1 MYAQTNSSPDILNC
15 FVQKQDTVV
24 IPPLTDPQLQNAA
37 FSVIEAA
44 KSQLSELKLAD
55 LYSQQLQGEK
65 RSQFISEFLYHWA
78 GVDSKPPES
87 MVESSKK
94 NLHSMIH
101 SFIST
106 HEVDPTTLIDIICP
120 VLPYITNLNE
130 VEELSSYLTRT
141 IYSGTAAPEEGA
153 DLVDLATL
161 GTVISEVSLNTTS
174 SEHNDAL
181 QELQERK
188 HKDIQ
193 NAFKL
198 CLTLPGEESSAAQE
212 STTRGIF
219 GSESQRT
226 RDSDTDVEE
235 SH

>member
-1 MYAQTNSSPDILNC
+1 MNC

-37 FSVIEAA
+37 FSVIEAT

-55 LYSQQLQGEK
+55 LFSQQLQGEK
-65 RSQFISEFLYHWA
+65 RSQFISEFIYHWA

-94 NLHSMIH
+94 NLRSMIH
-101 SFIST
+101 SFLST
-106 HEVDPTTLIDIICP
+106 HEVDPSTLIDIICP
-120 VLPYITNLNE
+120 LLPYITNISE
-130 VEELSSYLTRT
+130 VEELSAYLTRT
-141 IYSGTAAPEEGA
+141 IFSGPQMQEEGA

-161 GTVISEVSLNTTS
+161 GTVISEVSSDQLVS
-174 SEHNDAL
+174 VHNDEF

-198 CLTLPGEESSAAQE
+198 CLTLPGEESSAAQA

-219 GSESQRT
+219 GSESLT
-226 RDSDTDVEE
+226 RDSDTDIDDQ
-235 SH
+235 HTN